1 MTKIEMINMAID
13 LSYVYGRIVK
23 FNSME
28 DCTGNL
34 VNAIDNLVE
43 TIVGGEAKSNDSCV
57 GCRYIRNF
65 IGEPPC
71 DRCKNTYQSQWT
83 RTENE

>member
-1 MTKIEMINMAID
+1 MTKIEMMNMAID
-13 LSYVYGRIVK
+13 LSYVHGRIVK
-23 FNSME
+23 FDSMK
-28 DCTGNL
+28 DCVGNL

-43 TIVGGEAKSNDSCV
+43 TIVGEETKSNDGCV
-57 GCRYIRNF
+57 GCKYIRNF

-71 DRCKNTYQSQWT
+71 DMCKHNYQSQWT